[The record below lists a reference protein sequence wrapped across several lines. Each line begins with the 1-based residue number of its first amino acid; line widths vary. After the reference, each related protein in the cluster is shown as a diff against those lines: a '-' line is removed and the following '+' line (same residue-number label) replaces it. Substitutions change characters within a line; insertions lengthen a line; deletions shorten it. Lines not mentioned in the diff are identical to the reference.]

1 MARLTTTGSN
11 RSADAVSTNGLTA
24 RERSRIATA
33 QAVAAATQAQAEA
46 EKAARVAPVTGTA
59 TGYDA
64 ITGDWLVETPD
75 GGTLRTQSLS
85 NASLAGKRLPIQ
97 RFADSQTSTV
107 NTPPTE
113 ADGSWVVSEL
123 EALQRDVVA
132 LGAVQVQDRDPEG
145 AADARYPG
153 DKWLNNTTPALFV
166 WDAAAATWVE
176 TGGGGSGT
184 KIAVC
189 NFSDSSDFEFDFRN
203 VPWDAPRKDD
213 FTGTFATDGQ
223 IIIPAA
229 GWYRLSMFLYQFAT
243 DVGIERQITY
253 QFELTLR
260 NAANATVDLGED
272 KSRLLSFGGFSNF
285 DPGTGQA
292 EWTFAAPGPGRTDL
306 FLYWY
311 GETSG
316 GGIISEAFVSGRFM
330 LEKIA

>member
-1 MARLTTTGSN
+1 MTE
-11 RSADAVSTNGLTA
+11 LTA

-46 EKAARVAPVTGTA
+46 EKAARVAPVTGTVI
-59 TGYDA
+59 GYDDV
-64 ITGDWLVETPD
+64 TGDWLVETPD

-166 WDAAAATWVE
+166 WDAAAEDWVE
-176 TGGGGSGT
+176 AGGGGSGV
-184 KIAVC
+184 KIAVR
-189 NFSDSSDFEFDFRN
+189 NFYVESSSQFSSKTLE
-203 VPWDAPRKDD
+203 WDGATRVDD
-213 FTGTFATDGQ
+213 FAATFPADGE
-223 IIIPAA
+223 ITIPAP
-229 GWYRLSMFLYQFAT
+229 GWYRISLQMSQVANDTGTGLSIAHEFRTTLKNDLNDEISLDYDDRRTLTFA
-243 DVGIERQITY
+243 
-253 QFELTLR
+253 
-260 NAANATVDLGED
+260 
-272 KSRLLSFGGFSNF
+272 GFPNF
-285 DPGTGQA
+285 DPATAQTD
-292 EWTFAAPGPGRTDL
+292 WVFSAP
-306 FLYWY
+306 
-311 GETSG
+311 TSG
-316 GGIISEAFVSGRFM
+316 KFEIRWSWNGSMSDGSITLAYIFGRMM
-330 LEKIA
+330 LEKLK